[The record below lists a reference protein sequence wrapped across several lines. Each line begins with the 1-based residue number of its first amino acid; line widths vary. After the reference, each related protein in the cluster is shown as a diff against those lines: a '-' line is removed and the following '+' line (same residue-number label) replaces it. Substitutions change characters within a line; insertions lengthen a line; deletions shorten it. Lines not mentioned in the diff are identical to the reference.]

1 MIDITSPEFYG
12 TKLDTVLRQ
21 PPKDQT
27 DQNTPA
33 KTKVKPDIYTFGRF
47 QLYSFGEEQK
57 KQYLTASDRKAAG
70 SMLFAL
76 ARPADTSVFKLSIID
91 TPDSAWFMEHNDL
104 RDTFKIWI
112 VDQTVF
118 EKELLEALVTYP
130 FTDSTN
136 TLIYRSDTVKMR
148 FMTKA
153 VNPRAGGSKKS
164 PLTFTTNTT
173 AVVKPGTIPV
183 FEGTFPVYMPDTSRI
198 IFLQTVD
205 TVKTKLKPVF
215 LKDEGNSRK
224 FSLVTPLIPG
234 ASYSMIC
241 KKGSFS
247 DIYGHKSDSIA
258 YKFRVAIADDY
269 GSLAV
274 NISGYE
280 GKIIVQLLTQKET
293 VAQQKLLT
301 SPGQILFSL
310 IDKGK
315 YRLKVIYDLDGNGKW
330 TTGSFTEKR
339 MPEPVS
345 FFPAELEERI
355 NWSDEQDWDISI
367 RNSKDILLRS
377 KPEAKSKSR

>member
-1 MIDITSPEFYG
+1 MD
-12 TKLDTVLRQ
+12 
-21 PPKDQT
+21 
-27 DQNTPA
+27 
-33 KTKVKPDIYTFGRF
+33 
-47 QLYSFGEEQK
+47 
-57 KQYLTASDRKAAG
+57 
-70 SMLFAL
+70 
-76 ARPADTSVFKLSIID
+76 
-91 TPDSAWFMEHNDL
+91 
-104 RDTFKIWI
+104 
-112 VDQTVF
+112 
-118 EKELLEALVTYP
+118 
-130 FTDSTN
+130 
-136 TLIYRSDTVKMR
+136 
-148 FMTKA
+148 
-153 VNPRAGGSKKS
+153 
-164 PLTFTTNTT
+164 
-173 AVVKPGTIPV
+173 
-183 FEGTFPVYMPDTSRI
+183 
-198 IFLQTVD
+198 
-205 TVKTKLKPVF
+205 
-215 LKDEGNSRK
+215 
-224 FSLVTPLIPG
+224 
-234 ASYSMIC
+234 
-241 KKGSFS
+241 
-247 DIYGHKSDSIA
+247 HKSDSIA